1 MGQTQKIPIQRGTI
15 EGDTP
20 TSPYLVIIFVE
31 PLLRWLQHGKY
42 NYTLRTS
49 EVTIN
54 SAAYVDDLPIITKNL
69 TSLQNQVNKLDT
81 YRERARLDF
90 GIPKCALPGCP
101 DTSMMNQ
108 ETFKVQ
114 IQVTNIT
121 FGNLGL
127 PIPHQNE
134 PYVSRWGQIFSFY
147 VPLSLRKGRCWFL
160 NFGSHPFSLLCS
172 PVLLKC

>member
-31 PLLRWLQHGKY
+31 PLLRWLQYGKY
-42 NYTLRTS
+42 SYTLCTS
-49 EVTIN
+49 KLTIN
-54 SAAYVDDLPIITKNL
+54 STAYADDLAIITKNL

-114 IQVTNIT
+114 IKATNIT
-121 FGNLGL
+121 YRNLAL

-134 PYVSRWGQIFSFY
+134 PYVSRWGQFFSFW
-147 VPLSLRKGRCWFL
+147 VA
-160 NFGSHPFSLLCS
+160 LL
-172 PVLLKC
+172 P